1 MDRQARDDAI
11 IPDILERIDDSAE
24 GNQRDLSKELGIALG
39 MTNAY
44 VKRCMKKGWIKVRQ
58 VPARRYRY
66 YLTPTGFSEKARLA
80 AEYFSDSL
88 KFFRRARQS
97 FDRLYGELE
106 ANGATRIILCGSGE
120 LTEIAVL
127 CALDTRLTPVGILR
141 GDGKSAEV
149 AGVKAL
155 DGTPP
160 GADSWVIA
168 TTLDAPALH
177 QAALAAAGD
186 VPVTYPDILR
196 SIIARPKMP
205 ADH

>member
-11 IPDILERIDDSAE
+11 IRNILERIESSAE
-24 GNQRDLSKELGIALG
+24 VNQRALSKELGIALG

-44 VKRCMKKGWIKVRQ
+44 IRRCMKKGWIKVRQ

-66 YLTPTGFSEKARLA
+66 YLTPKGFCEKARLA

-106 ANGATRIILCGSGE
+106 TSGARRIVLCGCDE
-120 LTEIAVL
+120 MAEIAVL
-127 CALDTRLTPVGILR
+127 CALDTHLTPVGVLR
-141 GDGKSAEV
+141 GDGKTTEV
-149 AGVKAL
+149 AGVQAL
-155 DGTPP
+155 EGQPAA
-160 GADSWVIA
+160 ADFWVIA
-168 TTLDAPALH
+168 TMLDARAVH
-177 QAALAAAGD
+177 EAALAAAGA

-196 SIIARPKMP
+196 AVIAQPKT
-205 ADH
+205 DKGD

>member
-11 IPDILERIDDSAE
+11 IRDILECIADSAE
-24 GNQRDLSKELGIALG
+24 VNQRDLSKELGIALG

-44 VKRCMKKGWIKVRQ
+44 IKRCMKKGLIKVRQ

-66 YLTPTGFSEKARLA
+66 YLTPKGFSEKARLA

-106 ANGATRIILCGSGE
+106 ANGARRIVLCGCDE
-120 LTEIAVL
+120 MAEIAVL
-127 CALDTRLTPVGILR
+127 CALDTRLTPVGVLR
-141 GDGKSAEV
+141 GDGKTTEV
-149 AGVKAL
+149 AGVQAL
-155 DGTPP
+155 DGQPA
-160 GADSWVIA
+160 ADFWVIA
-168 TTLDAPALH
+168 TMLDAPAVH
-177 QAALAAAGD
+177 EAALAAAGA

-196 SIIARPKMP
+196 AVIARPK
-205 ADH
+205 AAASH